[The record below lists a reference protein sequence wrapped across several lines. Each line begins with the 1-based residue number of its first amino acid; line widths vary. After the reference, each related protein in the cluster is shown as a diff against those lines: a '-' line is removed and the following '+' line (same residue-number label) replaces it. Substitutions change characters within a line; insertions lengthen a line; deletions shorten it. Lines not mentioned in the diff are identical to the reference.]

1 MCSSKGSPACYGE
14 IELLRAQFRHIDLR
28 GSASG
33 RQGVFPLDGRLR
45 WHPRGAGSAML
56 CMQFLYFY
64 IVQYL
69 VFQERSIGLVDIAE
83 RLGN

>member
-1 MCSSKGSPACYGE
+1 
-14 IELLRAQFRHIDLR
+14 
-28 GSASG
+28 
-33 RQGVFPLDGRLR
+33 
-45 WHPRGAGSAML
+45 ML

-69 VFQERSIGLVDIAE
+69 VFQERSIGLVDITE